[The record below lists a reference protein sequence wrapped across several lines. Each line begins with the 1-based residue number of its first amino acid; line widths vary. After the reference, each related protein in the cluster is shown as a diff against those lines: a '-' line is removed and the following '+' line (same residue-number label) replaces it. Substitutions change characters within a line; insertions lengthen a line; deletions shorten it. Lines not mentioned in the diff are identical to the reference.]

1 MFRAFHLIGCLCL
14 LALAA
19 PVFGQQYT
27 GVFTGQVTDASGAAI
42 PKVVVTIV
50 NAETGVKV
58 YAGRSNEQGIY
69 LAPSLR
75 PGVYHLAFE
84 AQGFKRA
91 EVRGVN
97 LLSEQRAQV
106 DMQLVTGELT
116 ETVTVAGENIA
127 VLEKESSA
135 QDEVFNYAQV
145 QNLPLANR
153 NFMSLLTLVAGAAHT
168 GNPADPRS
176 SGNITVNGSRPL
188 SNEIAVEGVSALTG
202 ISGGTTPLPSTEAI
216 REVKVLTSAYS
227 AEYGRTSGGY
237 INAIVNSGTKDFHGG
252 VYEYFRNE
260 ALNANNFFNNA
271 RRIRRPVER
280 YHQFGFKAGG
290 PMFLPRFGEG
300 GPAFS
305 TNRERTF
312 FFFNYEGLRNSRPNT
327 PTFSLPDAAFRAGDF
342 SASPILIRDPLRA
355 GNCTPADRT
364 ACFPGNRIP
373 DARIDPAARKILS
386 LLPLPNSAG
395 TIDAVNGRS
404 INNYVNPQTVPQ
416 TNNEINTRIDH
427 SAYAGRTRIF
437 GRLYH
442 ARTNN
447 NEAIQIPGL
456 LNPGLNTGV
465 WRNYQANLGYTQII
479 TPNLISELNL
489 GFMRFNPATDRL
501 NPGVNVPAALGIA
514 RAATTLAP
522 RLTIA
527 GYPDLGT
534 GGVSSR
540 LQITNTTQPSGSL
553 SWTRGGNL
561 LKAGFQLRKNQFNVF
576 NPGGNLAGIYS
587 FTGEITSPTRAAN
600 NPVNALSDFLLGQ
613 IKTSFYE
620 LPQPPVGRRNYNLGL
635 FVQDDWKVTPRLTLN
650 LGLRWEYE
658 SPMTEVNNIY
668 SRIDARTGCLF
679 IAGRKTECRQAVGIE
694 VDETLNLRP
703 DKNNFAPRVGF
714 AYSLNDKTVIRSAL
728 GVFYSPIF
736 GNLGGVVNFPGFTVR
751 QSFANLGV
759 GVAQPFVLSQGMPLL
774 AAQNFADP
782 FFIER
787 EATVGNPLTASA
799 QFEEITPLPAIFQ
812 LNFGVQRELG
822 GGVIVEANYVGSRG
836 IHQPLNLPYN
846 EIPFEQAEAVARD
859 GSTAA
864 RQNARPFPLVAG
876 FSSRVNAGTSTYHS
890 LQLKGQRQFNRN
902 LSFLTTYTW
911 AKGIDDGSGIE
922 GGGQPNGLDAGQFV
936 TRFRYLD
943 RAVSSLDL
951 RHTFAVAVLYTNKLG
966 PGWLRDFQIN
976 PIVTARTGFP
986 DTVTQTNL
994 NPTATQQRPS
1004 LKGAGDNLYAPSRTP
1019 EGTGIRYLLAPT
1031 DPNFPLAPTGPLFV
1045 GAGATRR
1052 LVLPVSIGTL
1062 SRNSIREP
1070 NEFKVDLSLSKRFPI
1085 TERFSIHARA
1095 EAFNLFNRVNLNAP
1109 SSGLTVTTDAAGNPV
1124 FNSPGFGLIT
1134 AAKTARFMQLVLRV
1148 EF

>member
-1 MFRAFHLIGCLCL
+1 MSHALHLICCCL
-14 LALAA
+14 LLAA
-19 PVFGQQYT
+19 PVFAQQYT

-42 PKVVVTIV
+42 PGVAVTIV

-58 YAGRSNEQGIY
+58 FSDRSSEQGIY

-75 PGVYHLAFE
+75 SGVYHLAFE
-84 AQGFKRA
+84 ARGFKRA

-106 DMQLVTGELT
+106 DIQLVTGELT
-116 ETVTVAGENIA
+116 ETVTVVGENIA

-135 QDEVFNYAQV
+135 QDEVFNYTQV

-176 SGNITVNGSRPL
+176 SGNITVNGSRPM

-202 ISGGTTPLPSTEAI
+202 INGGTTPLPSTEAI

-237 INAIVNSGTKDFHGG
+237 INAIVNSGTNEFHGG
-252 VYEYFRNE
+252 AYEYFRNE
-260 ALNANNFFNNA
+260 ALNANNYFNNA
-271 RRIRRPVER
+271 RGIRRPVER
-280 YHQFGFKAGG
+280 YHQFGFKLGG
-290 PMFLPRFGEG
+290 PLFLPRFGAG
-300 GPAFS
+300 GPVFS

-312 FFFNYEGLRNSRPNT
+312 FFFNYEGLRNSRPST
-327 PTFSLPDAAFRAGDF
+327 PIFSLPEAQFRAGDF
-342 SASPILIRDPLRA
+342 SASPILIRDPLRM
-355 GNCTPADRT
+355 GNCTAADRT

-373 DARIDPAARKILS
+373 ADRIDPAARKILS

-395 TIDAVNGRS
+395 TLDAVNGRF

-416 TNNEINTRIDH
+416 INNEINARIDH
-427 SAYAGRTRIF
+427 SAYAGKTRIF

-447 NEAIQIPGL
+447 NEAIMIPGL
-456 LNPGLNTGV
+456 LNPGVNTGV

-479 TPNLISELNL
+479 TPALISEVNL
-489 GFMRFNPATDRL
+489 GFMRFNPATGRL
-501 NPGVNVPAALGIA
+501 NEGVNVPAELGIA

-522 RLTIA
+522 RLSIA

-540 LQITNTTQPSGSL
+540 LQITNTIQPSGSL
-553 SWTRGGNL
+553 SWSRGGNL
-561 LKAGFQLRKNQFNVF
+561 LKAGFQLRKNQFNVN

-600 NPVNALSDFLLGQ
+600 PVNALADFLLGQ

-620 LPQPPVGRRNYNLGL
+620 LPQPLVGRRNYNLG
-635 FVQDDWKVTPRLTLN
+635 FFAQDDWKVTPRLTLN

-658 SPMTEVNNIY
+658 SPMTEVNNFY
-668 SRIDARTGCLF
+668 SRVDAQTGCLF
-679 IAGRKTECRQAVGIE
+679 VAGRTTQCRQAAGIA

-714 AYSLNDKTVIRSAL
+714 AYSLNDKTVIRSAI
-728 GVFYSPIF
+728 GVFYAPIF

-751 QSFANLGV
+751 QSYANLGV
-759 GVAQPFVLSQGMPLL
+759 GVAQPFTLSQGMPLL
-774 AAQNFADP
+774 AVQNLNDP
-782 FFIER
+782 FFVER
-787 EATVGNPLTASA
+787 EATVNNPLTASA
-799 QFEEITPLPAIFQ
+799 QFGEITPLPSIYQ
-812 LNFGVQRELG
+812 LNFGVQRDLG
-822 GGVIVEANYVGSRG
+822 GGIIVEANYVGSRG
-836 IHQPLNLPYN
+836 IHQVLNLPYN

-876 FSSRVNAGTSTYHS
+876 YNSRVNAGTSTYHS
-890 LQLKGQRQFNRN
+890 LQLKAQRQFNRS
-902 LSFLTTYTW
+902 LSFLTNYTW
-911 AKGIDDGSGIE
+911 AKSFDDGSGIDA
-922 GGGQPNGLDAGQFV
+922 QPNGQDAGQFL

-943 RAVSSLDL
+943 RSVSSLDL
-951 RHTFAVAVLYTNKLG
+951 RHNFATAVLFTNKFG
-966 PGWLRDFQIN
+966 PRWLHDFQIN

-1004 LKGAGDNLYAPSRTP
+1004 LRGASDNLYAPNRTP

-1031 DPNFPLAPTGPLFV
+1031 DSNFPLAPTGPLFV

-1052 LVLPVSIGTL
+1052 LVLPASIGTL

-1070 NEFKVDLSLSKRFPI
+1070 NEFKVDLSVSKRFPI

-1095 EAFNLFNRVNLNAP
+1095 EAFNLFNRVNFNGPA
-1109 SSGLTVTTDAAGNPV
+1109 SGLTVTTDTAGNPV

-1134 AAKTARFMQLVLRV
+1134 AAKTARFMQIVLRV